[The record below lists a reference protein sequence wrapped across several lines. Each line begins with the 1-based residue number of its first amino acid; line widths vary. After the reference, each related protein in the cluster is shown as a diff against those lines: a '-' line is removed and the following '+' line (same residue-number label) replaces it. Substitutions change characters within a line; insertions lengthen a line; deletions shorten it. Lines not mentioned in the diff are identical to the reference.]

1 MQNLGA
7 LQVLW
12 LSILRSPS
20 TSLRL
25 GLECL
30 VTTLVVRFLGN
41 VVDEAAVHVVV
52 AAVATA
58 VLAAQQVTVFFL
70 ATFFM
75 VGSSRVGTGD
85 PISWWGNWKPY
96 PACRIGVSGSV

>member
-30 VTTLVVRFLGN
+30 VTTLVVRFLGD
-41 VVDEAAVHVVV
+41 VVDEAAVHAVV
-52 AAVATA
+52 AAVAAA
-58 VLAAQQVTVFFL
+58 VLAAQRATVFFSP
-70 ATFFM
+70 TFL
-75 VGSSRVGTGD
+75 
-85 PISWWGNWKPY
+85 W
-96 PACRIGVSGSV
+96 